1 MPGGNQL
8 PQAVPH
14 HGCRHRPNHA
24 GPRRTS
30 SSSESGL
37 ACEPQDL
44 GGPSEGLATETETSI
59 TASPRATPTVAIRIA
74 GRLTFCPSP
83 SPLYIFFAMNK
94 GKFIYTLLFTL
105 HHLPYSDMPQE
116 PYGVL
121 QEHVQVLSSSAHM
134 QYEPD

>member
-14 HGCRHRPNHA
+14 HGCRHHPNHA

-37 ACEPQDL
+37 ACEPQDP

-59 TASPRATPTVAIRIA
+59 HRESSGQA
-74 GRLTFCPSP
+74 GHVVPDERPGPFLSQ
-83 SPLYIFFAMNK
+83 
-94 GKFIYTLLFTL
+94 GK
-105 HHLPYSDMPQE
+105 HH
-116 PYGVL
+116 
-121 QEHVQVLSSSAHM
+121 
-134 QYEPD
+134 